1 MEGPSGISAESDPP
15 TPPPSERASSPTA
28 PLHGRTNPFHMVI
41 MRIGSHPVLKALA
54 GFVLL
59 GLLSGFLGWP
69 RQLVFW
75 VNLVALVP
83 LMAIITIAITEL
95 SHTLGPFFHELL
107 KSTLGN
113 SVELMV
119 GLVSAQMG
127 QGRIFHSVV
136 VGSILCYSLLVLGS
150 CFLISG
156 YDKEHLHFDRTLTSI
171 MSSLMMMVC
180 ISLVLPGVMVT
191 FPSLDTLS
199 ISAVVTSHEVQMVS
213 YGIALILLGLFGV
226 FLLFQLKSH
235 AALFRIAE
243 GAAESHWNDASSEN
257 GAHGN
262 PMPTVHELVM
272 FTPRSA
278 GVALLVGV
286 ACLTGC
292 VVHIVNSV
300 NAALE
305 RGTGTSFPILVWV
318 PLVGNV
324 TKYLTIVIISRQ
336 GHVEVAVRNI
346 LNSVLRLTLLVTP
359 TLVLLGWSL
368 GQLVTLQMD
377 NFEATMLFLAA
388 MVMSHVIHEGRA
400 NYFDGLMLCGTYV
413 ITGVAFYV
421 CPSVSTIKD
430 VAVVNA

>member
-136 VGSILCYSLLVLGS
+136 VGSILCYSLLVG
-150 CFLISG
+150 
-156 YDKEHLHFDRTLTSI
+156 D
-171 MSSLMMMVC
+171 
-180 ISLVLPGVMVT
+180 
-191 FPSLDTLS
+191 
-199 ISAVVTSHEVQMVS
+199 
-213 YGIALILLGLFGV
+213 
-226 FLLFQLKSH
+226 
-235 AALFRIAE
+235 
-243 GAAESHWNDASSEN
+243 
-257 GAHGN
+257 
-262 PMPTVHELVM
+262 
-272 FTPRSA
+272 
-278 GVALLVGV
+278 
-286 ACLTGC
+286 
-292 VVHIVNSV
+292 
-300 NAALE
+300 
-305 RGTGTSFPILVWV
+305 
-318 PLVGNV
+318 
-324 TKYLTIVIISRQ
+324 
-336 GHVEVAVRNI
+336 
-346 LNSVLRLTLLVTP
+346 
-359 TLVLLGWSL
+359 
-368 GQLVTLQMD
+368 
-377 NFEATMLFLAA
+377 
-388 MVMSHVIHEGRA
+388 
-400 NYFDGLMLCGTYV
+400 
-413 ITGVAFYV
+413 
-421 CPSVSTIKD
+421 
-430 VAVVNA
+430 